1 MARPSNVDVLD
12 KFRWS
17 VNIEGFQRL
26 GFASC
31 GVPSIT
37 YNTNAY
43 PEGGAHLHPR
53 KIIDSVEYSPVT
65 LMRGVTYDQSFYNWA
80 KQAMELHKGATDRP
94 TAQTQVE
101 IPVEIGGFDGFG
113 TGANTTNIPKNTP
126 IEYRKD
132 VEINHLDRSGRIV
145 KTYLLINAIP
155 VEFTPASEFVSDSDD
170 VLSMEKLVLEY
181 EGFEV
186 ISNRTDTNP
195 TDIRDIAKRLIRSF

>member
-37 YNTNAY
+37 YNTNSY

-53 KIIDSVEYSPVT
+53 QIIDSVEYSPVT
-65 LMRGVTYDQSFYNWA
+65 LMRGVTNDQSFYNWT
-80 KQAMELHKGATDRP
+80 KQVIELHRGSTENA
-94 TAQTQVE
+94 TAQTTVN
-101 IPVEIGGFDGFG
+101 IPLEIGGVDGFG
-113 TGANTTNIPKNTP
+113 TGANTVNVPKNTP
-126 IEYRKD
+126 LEYRRN

-155 VEFTPASEFVSDSDD
+155 TEFVPSSEFVSDADD
-170 VLSMEKLVLEY
+170 VLSMEKLVLKY

-186 ISNRTDTNP
+186 ISNKLDTNP
-195 TDIRDIAKRLIRSF
+195 TDIRDISKRLIRSF

>member
-53 KIIDSVEYSPVT
+53 QIIDSVEYSPVT
-65 LMRGVTYDQSFYNWA
+65 LMRGVTYDQSFYDWVR
-80 KQAMELHKGATDRP
+80 QAIELHRGSASSTSATTRE
-94 TAQTQVE
+94 TTQVDT
-101 IPVEIGGFDGFG
+101 FD
-113 TGANTTNIPKNTP
+113 IERDTP
-126 IEYRKD
+126 LEYRRD

-155 VEFTPASEFVSDSDD
+155 VEFTPASEFVSDADD
-170 VLSMEKLVLEY
+170 VLSMEKLVLKY

-186 ISNRTDTNP
+186 ISNKLDTNP